1 MPSMTISPAPAAR
14 IAVFALGGTISMA
27 PGAVLT
33 GRQLLDAVPGLDRA
47 GVRIEVRE
55 FRQLPS
61 ASLSVDDIVE
71 LSAAIGGQ
79 LAAGAAGAVVI
90 QGTDTI
96 EETAFL
102 LDLLHAGPEPVVVT
116 GAMRTPAMA
125 GADGPANI
133 LAAVRAAASP
143 ELRDLGCVVVF
154 ADEIHAAR
162 FVRKADATSVT
173 AFTSPSAGPLGRLV
187 EGEPR
192 LLTRPAGRFTVL
204 MAESPR
210 PVRIGL
216 ITVALGDDGELL
228 RAAAGRFD
236 GLVAGTFG
244 AGHVPAATVP
254 ALAALAGQIPVVFAS
269 RTGRGSVLAGVSD
282 FPGSERDQ
290 LARGLI
296 SAGFLDPV
304 KARILLHVLLA
315 GAAGGAEGAERA
327 GIIAAFRAAG
337 GLGG

>member
-1 MPSMTISPAPAAR
+1 
-14 IAVFALGGTISMA
+14 
-27 PGAVLT
+27 
-33 GRQLLDAVPGLDRA
+33 
-47 GVRIEVRE
+47 
-55 FRQLPS
+55 
-61 ASLSVDDIVE
+61 
-71 LSAAIGGQ
+71 
-79 LAAGAAGAVVI
+79 VI

-133 LAAVRAAASP
+133 LAAVQAAARP
-143 ELRDLGCVVVF
+143 ELRDLGCLVVF
-154 ADEIHAAR
+154 AEEIHAAR
-162 FVRKADATSVT
+162 FVRKADTTSVT

-192 LLTRPAGRFTVL
+192 LLTRPAGRFTVPVAGPL
-204 MAESPR
+204 R
-210 PVRIGL
+210 PVRTGL
-216 ITVALGDDGELL
+216 VVLALCDDGELL
-228 RAAAGRFD
+228 RAASGRFD
-236 GLVAGTFG
+236 GLVVAAFG
-244 AGHVPAATVP
+244 AGHVPAVTVP

-269 RTGRGSVLAGVSD
+269 RTGRGSVLAGVYG
-282 FPGSERDQ
+282 FPGSERDL

-315 GAAGGAEGAERA
+315 TRTEGAERA

-337 GLGG
+337 NLGG

>member
-1 MPSMTISPAPAAR
+1 M
-14 IAVFALGGTISMA
+14 FALGGTISMA
-27 PGAVLT
+27 PGTVLT

-47 GVRIEVRE
+47 GARIEVRE

-61 ASLSVDDIVE
+61 ASLSIDDIIE

-162 FVRKADATSVT
+162 FVRKADATSIT

-192 LLTRPAGRFTVL
+192 LLTRPAGRFTV
-204 MAESPR
+204 APPSR
-210 PVRIGL
+210 NVRIGL
-216 ITVALGDDGELL
+216 ITLALGDDGELL

-236 GLVAGTFG
+236 GLVVGAFG
-244 AGHVPAATVP
+244 AGHVPAVTVP

-269 RTGRGSVLAGVSD
+269 RTGRGSVLAGVYD
-282 FPGSERDQ
+282 FPGSERDL

-315 GAAGGAEGAERA
+315 EGAERA